1 MKKSNSHIKTR
12 RAHSM
17 TNRRKNTKI
26 SNSIMKE
33 PEIQIPIKTESIFNF
48 YNNANANSEIEM
60 DESTLGDI
68 EYAKTLQ
75 LALKDAIN
83 QNERLAEDLNK
94 CIQEN
99 KELKE
104 EIEEKDNV
112 IYELSQ
118 YYQYCQTNHINK
130 HINDQLNDTVDSTD
144 IKMNSKNSSK
154 NSTKNRRNLRSGRPK
169 SKNKYFEKPE
179 K

>member
-1 MKKSNSHIKTR
+1 MKKSHSQLQTR
-12 RAHSM
+12 RNRSM
-17 TNRRKNTKI
+17 TNKRKNTKP
-26 SNSIMKE
+26 SNNNTKE
-33 PEIQIPIKTESIFNF
+33 PEVQIPIKTESIFNF
-48 YNNANANSEIEM
+48 YNTTNVNSDLEM

-83 QNERLAEDLNK
+83 QNEKLTEELNK

-118 YYQYCQTNHINK
+118 YYHFCQTNHINN
-130 HINDQLNDTVDSTD
+130 HINDHLNDTVDSSD
-144 IKMNSKNSSK
+144 IKVKYKNSSK
-154 NSTKNRRNLRSGRPK
+154 NRRNIRSGKPK
-169 SKNKYFEKPE
+169 SRNKNFEKPDN
-179 K
+179 